1 MAFEAFRSS
10 KPPKSERNP
19 DEVVLSKTEVRRGLA
34 EKQIAQAKSFEDL
47 NIALR
52 DLGNIPIEG
61 SSEVEFSGQELQAR
75 ITDLRDA
82 LAEAKTPE
90 DIDKITGDLA
100 GITRGLGLR
109 DKVTELIT
117 PELNKKKAEIIGEAI
132 G

>member
-19 DEVVLSKTEVRRGLA
+19 EEVVLSKTEVRRGLA
-34 EKQIAQAKSFEDL
+34 EKQIAQAKNFEDL

-52 DLGNIPIEG
+52 DLGDIPIEG